1 MRLLTLGDLRL
12 ENSAFKRAKPL
23 LLLAYLALEG
33 PKERRFLRELL
44 WRDAKDSRNSLGTA
58 LGRLRGV
65 DAGVVGSDE
74 IRAWCE
80 TQCDATQLLA
90 AADDSDNERVVE
102 LYRGPFLEGVDPS
115 AAGIEIEEWI
125 YSTREA
131 LGTRV
136 RQALLNLGEDHA
148 GVGEFSLGAELAQRA
163 YSLPGAPESVPDE
176 LERLFVLLKAGDH
189 PEAAEVRKE
198 AAGFDLELSR
208 SVEDAR
214 GALHEDK
221 VPTTRKVRH
230 NLPAQATRFVGREAE
245 KTEIGEMLRDP
256 DCRLLTITGP
266 GGIGKTRLAIEV
278 ATSQLRRFPDGVFF
292 VPFAPVT
299 SSTAMPFAIAD
310 ALGLSAGGQTDVA
323 EQLFSNLEDKNL
335 LLVLDNLAHLLA
347 GTDLIH
353 DLWERTQNVKLLIT
367 SRERLNL
374 QAEQLF
380 VLSGLSSPA
389 GVPVEQSDAVR
400 LFLQAARS
408 GGHDVTLSES
418 TTPAVTRICELV
430 DGMPLALE
438 LAASWLK
445 ALTLEEIATEITTG
459 IDVLQASTRD
469 VPERHRS
476 IRAVFDS
483 SWKLLTDNEREVL
496 GNLSEFRG
504 GFRRDAAS
512 VVAGASLFTL
522 GSLVDKSFLTFT
534 AGGRYEQHP
543 LVREYARERLAEQ
556 PQEQALT
563 REKHGR
569 HYLSFLWE
577 HYPEL
582 SSSRVKEARK
592 LLAAELPNILTAWDW
607 AVDNLNLEQVKDA
620 VFPLH
625 KLFEVDGREQE
636 GVALF
641 SLAAGCLDEGSPE
654 HRAALGYIL
663 IGQAAV
669 HRALGDY
676 RAEARSLLERGLGLL
691 RPLDED
697 LGVAWGLSWLT
708 LIRGEAGGDVAQGR
722 ALLQE
727 GFPIAR
733 RVGSAHL
740 IGRFL
745 NQAVILEDPASG
757 GSVEDARKLR
767 EQILSEQ
774 REVGD
779 PNHLSHAMAK
789 LGEFL
794 FHHRL
799 FDEGKALLKESLEL
813 ARESGSAAEV
823 TPLQR
828 LTRAALM
835 SGDLDEAEG
844 YASELLQISKDNWF
858 ILVESDALM
867 LLGVIAT
874 RRGHIRE
881 AEVFLVEA
889 LQIASRIETM
899 VTSLGVLVAAAGLRV
914 AQGQVA
920 EPLAWLGFSIDHP
933 AADQFSRFEAQ
944 RLLDGFHDQLPPA
957 EFTAAVERGKE
968 SSLEEMFSEILSG
981 R

>member
-1 MRLLTLGDLRL
+1 MRLLTLGGLRL

-44 WRDAKDSRNSLGTA
+44 WRDAKDPHNSLGTGLA
-58 LGRLRGV
+58 RLRE
-65 DAGVVGSDE
+65 AGPVVAADE

-115 AAGIEIEEWI
+115 TAGIEIEEWI

-131 LGTRV
+131 LATRV
-136 RQALLNLGEDHA
+136 RQALLSLGEDHA
-148 GVGEFSLGAELAQRA
+148 GVGEFQLGAELAQRA
-163 YSLPGAPESVPDE
+163 FALPGAPESMPDE

-198 AAGFDLELSR
+198 AAGFDLELSL

-214 GALHEDK
+214 ETLRKDK
-221 VPTTRKVRH
+221 DPITRKARH
-230 NLPAQATRFVGREAE
+230 NLPVQATRFVGREAE
-245 KTEIGEMLRDP
+245 KTKIGEMLRDP

-299 SSTAMPFAIAD
+299 SGTAMPFAIAD
-310 ALGLSAGGQTDVA
+310 VLGLSAKGQTDTT
-323 EQLFSNLEDKNL
+323 EQLITFLEEKNL

-389 GVPVEQSDAVR
+389 EVPVAQSDAVR
-400 LFLQAARS
+400 LFLQAATS

-430 DGMPLALE
+430 GGMPLALE

-543 LVREYARERLAEQ
+543 LVRESARERLAEQ
-556 PQEQALT
+556 PQERALT

-569 HYLSFLWE
+569 YYLSFLRE

-582 SSSRVKEARK
+582 SSSRFNEAHK
-592 LLAAELPNILTAWDW
+592 LLAAELPNILAAWDW
-607 AVDNLNLEQVKDA
+607 AIDKLNLELVKGA

-625 KLFEVDGREQE
+625 KLFEIDGREQE

-641 SLAAGCLDEGSPE
+641 LRAAARLDASDPE
-654 HRAALGYIL
+654 HQAVLGYLL
-663 IGQAAV
+663 IGQAAI
-669 HRALGDY
+669 HGGFAESTDEIKDRLEQGLAL
-676 RAEARSLLERGLGLL
+676 LQ
-691 RPLDED
+691 PLDED
-697 LGVAWGLSWLT
+697 LGVAWGLSWLS
-708 LIRGEAGGDVAQGR
+708 LITGVAIGDVAQGR

-740 IGRFL
+740 IGRYL
-745 NQAVILEDPASG
+745 NQEVILEDPALG
-757 GSVEDARKLR
+757 GSVEEARKLR
-767 EQILSEQ
+767 ERILREQ

-779 PNHLSHAMAK
+779 PFHIMYALTD
-789 LGEFL
+789 LGGFL
-794 FHHRL
+794 IQHRS
-799 FDEGKALLKESLEL
+799 FDEGKALLTESLEL
-813 ARESGSAAEV
+813 AREFFPGSAV
-823 TPLQR
+823 PLEPW
-828 LTRAALM
+828 TNAALM
-835 SGDLDEAEG
+835 SGELDEAEAF
-844 YASELLQISKDNWF
+844 ASELLKVSTSRG
-858 ILVESDALM
+858 LVYPRYVPFALAR
-867 LLGVIAT
+867 LGAVAI
-874 RRGHIRE
+874 RRGKLAE
-881 AEVFLVEA
+881 AEGLLAEA
-889 LQIASRIETM
+889 LGIARGFVNPRSILE
-899 VTSLGVLVAAAGLRV
+899 VLVALAELRIVQGRAAI
-914 AQGQVA
+914 AA
-920 EPLAWLGFSIDHP
+920 EWLNFALHHT
-933 AADQFSRFEAQ
+933 ATNRFEQDEAQ
-944 RLLDGFHDQLPPA
+944 RLLDGLRNQLPPD
-957 EFTAAVERGKE
+957 EFAAAAERGKNL
-968 SSLEEMFSEILSG
+968 SLEEMIDELPPV